1 MSKGREGYQGV
12 GVDVRF
18 AVVSQKKA
26 LSEVVGNKAGWRRGH
41 LEASREDGS
50 EHSGSERDSAELVRR
65 ESAGVRTEGVLASVR
80 GTNRN
85 STSG

>member
-1 MSKGREGYQGV
+1 MGV
-12 GVDVRF
+12 GVRF

-26 LSEVVGNKAGWRRGH
+26 LSEVVGNKAGWGRGH

-50 EHSGSERDSAELVRR
+50 EHSGSKRDGAELVRR

-80 GTNRN
+80 GTNRDG
-85 STSG
+85 TSG